1 MGDQLVIFSI
11 GLIQV
16 LRDVFRALCQIS
28 RELWNEMGARPE
40 IQKTKCLFHL
50 LLMPSSAGRA
60 LSAVVTVSIN
70 RDI

>member
-40 IQKTKCLFHL
+40 IQKTKFLSHL
-50 LLMPSSAGRA
+50 LLMPSSEGRA
-60 LSAVVTVSIN
+60 LPAVVTVSIN